1 MITIDKEA
9 IEYIKSRS
17 SSIVIE
23 LKLEPAIGG
32 CPCSGKNV
40 TGSYIPMVCI
50 DEPLERE
57 RDKYCVVEIDSINVY
72 YPETLTVKEGFS
84 QIKITLRKTLFWKFL
99 HIDGA
104 KAIVK
109 YN

>member
-23 LKLEPAIGG
+23 MKLEPAIGG
-32 CPCSGKNV
+32 CPCSGKNI

-50 DEPLERE
+50 DVPLESE
-57 RDKYCVVEIDSINVY
+57 QNKYCVVEIDSIKVY
-72 YPETLTVKEGFS
+72 HPENLSVKEGFL
-84 QIKITLRKTLFWKFL
+84 QITITLKKVLFWQFL
-99 HIDGA
+99 QIIGA
-104 KAIVK
+104 KSIVN

>member
-23 LKLEPAIGG
+23 MRLEPAIGG
-32 CPCSGKNV
+32 CPCSGRNV

-50 DEPLERE
+50 DVPLESE
-57 RDKYCVVEIDSINVY
+57 QEKYCVIEIDSIKVY
-72 YPETLTVKEGFS
+72 YPKNLKVKEGFP
-84 QIKITLRKTLFWKFL
+84 QIKITLKKILFWGFL
-99 HIDGA
+99 QIVGA
-104 KAIVK
+104 KSIAS

>member
-1 MITIDKEA
+1 MITIDKGA

-57 RDKYCVVEIDSINVY
+57 RGNYCVIEIDSINVY
-72 YPETLTVKEGFS
+72 YPEKLTVKEGSS
-84 QIKITLRKTLFWKFL
+84 QIRILLKKILFWKFL
-99 HIDGA
+99 YIDGA